1 MIALALSNESFFKKR
16 YDNQMPKNLEQNKT
30 YFTCLLAYLKELMR
44 FRVKSILEST
54 APDIP
59 KPFVKESYNDLPLSI
74 FIFLNNLTDTE
85 ITLLLLAL
93 VPHISPNFI
102 GGIIQEYLPNGGDF
116 PEFGGMKGTT
126 HRGVIPTGE
135 TALFILAG
143 NDIEKR
149 IELSKIFDEDHLF
162 SKLGLLYLEAV
173 PAGEPKM
180 SGRLVMDEE
189 YVELFTTGRILKPKL
204 SSDFPA
210 QLVET
215 ELEWDDLVL
224 NDKTIEQ
231 IREIETWVKYND
243 ILLNQWEMK
252 SRIKPGYR
260 VLFHGPAGTGKTL
273 TATLLGKYTG
283 KDVFKIDLSLVVSKY
298 IGETEKNL
306 SKLFDKAKH
315 KDWILFF
322 DEADAIFGK
331 RTNVRDAHDKYANQ
345 EVSYLLQRIETHPGL
360 VILASNFKS
369 NIDIAFTR
377 RFNSMIEFENPTPKE
392 RLLIWQKNIPAA
404 AELEDR
410 ISLEMLANKYEI
422 TGANIVNII
431 HYACLKTLANN
442 STILRHADLVNGL
455 KRECIKEGKMIMIS
469 A

>member
-1 MIALALSNESFFKKR
+1 MPEIPNQYSFYYTYLLSFLRELIRFRLETALERTQPPIPAQF
-16 YDNQMPKNLEQNKT
+16 Q
-30 YFTCLLAYLKELMR
+30 KELVSDSPLAT
-44 FRVKSILEST
+44 FISIY
-54 APDIP
+54 P
-59 KPFVKESYNDLPLSI
+59 
-74 FIFLNNLTDTE
+74 LTDEE
-85 ITLLLLAL
+85 IAILLLAL
-93 VPHISPNFI
+93 VPHISPNLI
-102 GGIIQEYLPNGGDF
+102 GGIIQEFLPNGGDF
-116 PEFGGMKGTT
+116 PEFGGAKGTT

-135 TALFILAG
+135 TALFIIAG

-149 IELSKIFDEDHLF
+149 IELSMIFDENHLF
-162 SKLGLLYLEAV
+162 AKLGLLYLETV

-180 SGRLVMDEE
+180 SGRLIMDEE
-189 YVELFTTGRILKPKL
+189 HVELFTTGRILKPKM

-224 NDKTIEQ
+224 NNKTIEQ
-231 IREIETWVKYND
+231 IKEIETWVRYND
-243 ILLNQWEMK
+243 TLLNQWAMR
-252 SRIKPGYR
+252 SRIKPGFR

-306 SKLFDKAKH
+306 SKLFDKAKN
-315 KDWILFF
+315 KEWILFF

-345 EVSYLLQRIETHPGL
+345 EVSYLLQRIESHPGL

-369 NIDIAFTR
+369 NIDVAFTR

-392 RLLIWQKNIPAA
+392 RLLIWQKNIPAI
-404 AELEDR
+404 AEPEDQ
-410 ISLEMLANKYEI
+410 ISLETLANKYEI

-431 HYACLKTLANN
+431 HYACLKTVENN
-442 STILRHADLVNGL
+442 STIIRYADLLNGL
-455 KRECIKEGKMIMIS
+455 KRECIKEGKMIAI
-469 A
+469 